1 MRTRTRFITVALFF
15 LTVNILQA
23 QTVENLQESIYELC
37 SWKIAGGSRDGYG
50 ATPTTNFVERKM
62 AECSL
67 KAFGQNYRQYFTS
80 DGIKG
85 VNVIGMLEG
94 YRTVANYNYVI
105 VGTHFN
111 NIGIIDRKLYPCA
124 DYNAS
129 GMAAML
135 EIARMFRQQR
145 ENGTMY
151 NTNIIFV
158 VFDRFPEGRLGSTY
172 LWNLIA
178 NYGLLDPISHFSIPA
193 DRIKAMIYID
203 QIGCTLAPVHKDRED
218 YIIALGEKSL
228 PIYRQGVL
236 SQCNADYGIGLE
248 INDSYYGSPN
258 FTKTFYRWG
267 DQRPFVDHNVPT
279 MLFTSG
285 ITDNNNTTKDTP
297 DTINWEIFR
306 KRTELIFRF
315 IEKLL

>member
-1 MRTRTRFITVALFF
+1 MRTCTGIITAGLFF
-15 LTVNILQA
+15 LTVNTLQA
-23 QTVENLQESIYELC
+23 QTIESLKESVYELC
-37 SWKIAGGSRDGYG
+37 SWKVAGGSRDDRGMN
-50 ATPTTNFVERKM
+50 PTAHFVEQKM
-62 AECSL
+62 EECSL
-67 KAFGQNYRQYFTS
+67 KTFGQNYKQYFTS
-80 DGIKG
+80 GGIKG

-94 YRTVANYNYVI
+94 YRTVANYKYII
-105 VGTHFN
+105 VSTHFN
-111 NIGIIDRKLYPCA
+111 NIGIIGRKLYPCA

-129 GMAAML
+129 GIAAML
-135 EIARMFRQQR
+135 EIARMFRQRR

-158 VFDRFPEGRLGSTY
+158 IFDRFPEGRLGSAH

-203 QIGCTLAPVHKDRED
+203 QIGCTLAPVNKDKKD

-228 PIYRQGVL
+228 PIYRQGIL
-236 SQCNADYGIGLE
+236 SQCNTDYGINLE
-248 INDSYYGSPN
+248 INDSYYGSAN

-267 DQRPFVDHNVPT
+267 DQRPFVDHNIPT

-297 DTINWEIFR
+297 DTIDWDIFR

>member
-1 MRTRTRFITVALFF
+1 MRTCTGILTAALFF
-15 LTVNILQA
+15 LTVNSLQA
-23 QTVENLQESIYELC
+23 QTVESLQESISELC
-37 SWKIAGGSRDGYG
+37 SWKIAGGSRDNRGMN
-50 ATPTTNFVERKM
+50 PTAHFVEQKM
-62 AECSL
+62 EECKL
-67 KAFGQNYRQYFTS
+67 KTFGQNYRQYFTS
-80 DGIKG
+80 GDIKG

-105 VGTHFN
+105 VSTHFN
-111 NIGIIDRKLYPCA
+111 NIGIIDRKLYPGA

-129 GMAAML
+129 GIAAMM

-145 ENGTMY
+145 EKGAMY

-172 LWNLIA
+172 LWNLISNFA
-178 NYGLLDPISHFSIPA
+178 LLDPTSHFSIPA
-193 DRIKAMIYID
+193 DKIKAMIYID
-203 QIGCTLAPVHKDRED
+203 QIGCTLAPVNKDRED

-228 PIYRQGVL
+228 PIYRQGIL
-236 SQCNADYGIGLE
+236 SQCNADYGIDLE
-248 INDSYYGSPN
+248 INDNYYGSAN

-267 DQRPFVDHNVPT
+267 DQRQFVDHNVPT

-297 DTINWEIFR
+297 ETINWEVFR

>member
-1 MRTRTRFITVALFF
+1 MRIGNGIITAALFF
-15 LTVNILQA
+15 LTANLLQA
-23 QTVENLQESIYELC
+23 QTIENLQESIYELC
-37 SWKIAGGSRDGYG
+37 SWKVAGGSRDDRGMNP
-50 ATPTTNFVERKM
+50 AAHFVEQRM
-62 AECSL
+62 EECSL
-67 KAFGQNYRQYFTS
+67 KTFGQDYRQYFAS

-94 YRTVANYNYVI
+94 YRTITNHDYI
-105 VGTHFN
+105 IISTHFN
-111 NIGIIDRKLYPCA
+111 NIGIIDRKLYPGA

-129 GMAAML
+129 GIAAMM

-145 ENGTMY
+145 GKGTMY
-151 NTNIIFV
+151 STDIIFV

-178 NYGLLDPISHFSIPA
+178 NFGLLDPKSHFSIPA
-193 DRIKAMIYID
+193 DKIKAMIYID

-228 PIYRQGVL
+228 PIYRQGIL
-236 SQCNADYGIGLE
+236 SQCNTDYGINLE
-248 INDSYYGSPN
+248 INDNYYGSVN

-297 DTINWEIFR
+297 ETINWEIFR